1 MPQTKLAIW
10 ARRNAEKFLNRL
22 DIGNLNLQL
31 EILKTTS
38 KTLEERVSGQL
49 SAYELRQAGFLAN
62 SLSKESRT
70 EVSRLAAK
78 IYAQAIATGHM
89 RGHAIVSSDYAIKLI
104 NIEHPKNPEKVIEE
118 RQAQI
123 ALAKSMII
131 ETP

>member
-1 MPQTKLAIW
+1 M
-10 ARRNAEKFLNRL
+10 

-38 KTLEERVSGQL
+38 KALEERVSGQL
-49 SAYELRQAGFLAN
+49 SAYELRQSVFLAN
-62 SLSKESRT
+62 GLSKESRT

-78 IYAQAIATGHM
+78 IDAQAIATGHM

-123 ALAKSMII
+123 ALAKSMIT